1 MFKRAITL
9 AFCSLLLAGCQSD
22 GIAGD
27 PLNPSAATLTPA
39 QKQQQVQDRATFE
52 ALTINVLRSA
62 GYRANTND
70 LDGSFNLL
78 IKLDEKSQVIGCE
91 TQPNKQFDRKI
102 YPYNPHLAND
112 LLSICWTSVL
122 PRLPSSLIDPKET
135 TSDIV
140 APVAVFPLNGLSP
153 QDRSARAL
161 MLQDQAQ
168 NDFLFKQLFAAQPI
182 DSIGIA
188 TLLVMSDS
196 SGHVKECAASLDPH
210 VLRPSE
216 FKQDDAL
223 LGGLISRC
231 KQLDLNAMP
240 GFTPNAQGMTSVFK
254 RIEYTPWK
262 AGLRRS

>member
-9 AFCSLLLAGCQSD
+9 AFCSLLLAGCQSH

-102 YPYNPHLAND
+102 YHYNPHLAND

-122 PRLPSSLIDPKET
+122 PRVPSSLIDPKET
-135 TSDIV
+135 TTDIV
-140 APVAVFPLNGLSP
+140 APVAVFPLNG
-153 QDRSARAL
+153 
-161 MLQDQAQ
+161 
-168 NDFLFKQLFAAQPI
+168 
-182 DSIGIA
+182 
-188 TLLVMSDS
+188 
-196 SGHVKECAASLDPH
+196 
-210 VLRPSE
+210 
-216 FKQDDAL
+216 
-223 LGGLISRC
+223 
-231 KQLDLNAMP
+231 
-240 GFTPNAQGMTSVFK
+240 
-254 RIEYTPWK
+254 
-262 AGLRRS
+262 